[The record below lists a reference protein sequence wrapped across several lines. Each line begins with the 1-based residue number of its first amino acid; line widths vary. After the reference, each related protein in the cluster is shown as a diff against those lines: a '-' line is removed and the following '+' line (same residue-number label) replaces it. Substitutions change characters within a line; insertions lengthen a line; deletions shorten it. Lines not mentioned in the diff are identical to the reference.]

1 MDKKKEMEIY
11 AKILYNEGPE
21 LQLKR
26 ARYKCN
32 GLNFA
37 ITDYIN
43 DTVSEKNM
51 ENLRE
56 AIADVYITLGQ
67 LSRWI
72 GEDVVMYE
80 VNHKL
85 YNMLEE
91 LKSGN

>member
-1 MDKKKEMEIY
+1 MDKKKEKEIY

-21 LQLKR
+21 LQLKK

-37 ITDYIN
+37 ITDYMN
-43 DTVSEKNM
+43 DTVPEKNM
-51 ENLRE
+51 DKLIEN
-56 AIADVYITLGQ
+56 IADVHIILGQ

-72 GEDVVMYE
+72 GESVVMYE

-85 YNMLEE
+85 YKMAEE
-91 LKSGN
+91 LKK